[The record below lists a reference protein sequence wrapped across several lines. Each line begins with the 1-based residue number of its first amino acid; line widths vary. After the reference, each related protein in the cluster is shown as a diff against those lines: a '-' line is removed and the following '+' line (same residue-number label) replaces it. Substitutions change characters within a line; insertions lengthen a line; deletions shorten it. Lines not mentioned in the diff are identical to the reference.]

1 MLRMILGKAKRIH
14 FIGIGGI
21 GMSGIAEVLLN
32 LGFEITGSD
41 IQRSPITEKLERL
54 GARVSYRHLA
64 RNVKGADIVVVSSAI
79 RPDNIE
85 VLAAKKAEIPI
96 IPRSDMLGEIMRI
109 RTSIAVAGA
118 HGKTTTTSMAAVVLE
133 EAGLDPTIIVGGQVI
148 GLRANAKL
156 GSGEFLVAEVDESDG
171 NFINLLP
178 TFAVITNIDLEHL
191 DFYGSLEK
199 IMDAF
204 VAFARRVPFHGEVI
218 CCIDNAH
225 VRAIIPRID
234 RKVITY
240 GFDRGADVR
249 CRIVKK
255 NEKGTEFEII
265 DSSGKVGRIS
275 IPLPGDHNVLNALA
289 VYVVARDVGV
299 PFRIIK
305 RALKNFQGVSR
316 RFELKGEAGG
326 VKVIDDY
333 GHHPTEIKTT
343 LRAARENISGRI
355 VVVFQPHRYTR
366 TRDLH
371 EQFGD
376 CFGDIDE
383 LFITGIY
390 SAGEKPIEGVT
401 AELIYRAVLRSG
413 FRNVQYV
420 PDREQLKRAVLDSL
434 QSGDTLITLGAG
446 DIYRLGE
453 EILALLEGKENEG

>member
-1 MLRMILGKAKRIH
+1 MLMILGKAKRIH

-41 IQRSPITEKLERL
+41 IQRSSITDKLERL
-54 GARVSYRHLA
+54 GARISYRHLA
-64 RNVKGADIVVVSSAI
+64 RNVKGSDIVVVSSAI
-79 RPDNIE
+79 TPDNIE
-85 VLAAKKAEIPI
+85 VLTAKKAEIPI

-133 EAGLDPTIIVGGQVI
+133 EAGFDPTIIVGGQVL
-148 GLRANAKL
+148 GLKANAKL

-225 VRAIIPRID
+225 VRAIIPRVD
-234 RKVITY
+234 RKVVTY
-240 GFDRGADVR
+240 GFDRSADVR
-249 CRIVKK
+249 CRVVRKS
-255 NEKGTEFEII
+255 EGGTEFEVV
-265 DSSGKVGRIS
+265 DGSGKVGRIA

-299 PFRIIK
+299 PFRVIK
-305 RALKNFQGVSR
+305 RALKNFEGVSR
-316 RFELKGEAGG
+316 RFEVKGEAGG

-376 CFGDIDE
+376 CFDDVDE
-383 LFITGIY
+383 LFITSIY
-390 SAGEKPIEGVT
+390 SAGEKPIDGVT

-420 PDREQLKRAVLDSL
+420 PDREQLKRAVLDNL
-434 QSGDTLITLGAG
+434 RSGDTLITLGAG
-446 DIYRLGE
+446 DIYKLGE
-453 EILALLEGKENEG
+453 EILALLEEEDDEG